1 MSTNGNSRPVTI
13 VLSYLMYVNK
23 MSLADA
29 YAFIKL
35 KRKSALP
42 NANFMAQLAKF
53 EEIINVGGA
62 RKEMPVSL
70 ILKYMIEKPYRKPYT
85 LFKGISESNGLVD
98 LSAKISDKLGLKLDK
113 SRSKSTVPVLETRT
127 NLNEIS

>member
-29 YAFIKL
+29 NAFVKL

-42 NANFMAQLAKF
+42 NANFMA
-53 EEIINVGGA
+53 
-62 RKEMPVSL
+62 
-70 ILKYMIEKPYRKPYT
+70 
-85 LFKGISESNGLVD
+85 
-98 LSAKISDKLGLKLDK
+98 
-113 SRSKSTVPVLETRT
+113 
-127 NLNEIS
+127 